1 MKNYIEE
8 MMRNSRKA
16 MLDNAHKEMM
26 ERCSKVDYEI
36 IINKKCEHCKD
47 LGAKYVGVK
56 LGHLRCPICG
66 KM

>member
-1 MKNYIEE
+1 

-47 LGAKYVGVK
+47 GNVIVKYFNIAVCVK
-56 LGHLRCPICG
+56 ATELIMDC
-66 KM
+66 